1 LSIEVILV
9 GHLHGKIGA
18 GQACRRDQGQQETN
32 SDSREHRLRLIL
44 LLCPNTIGVLFGLG
58 ELHVAGEN
66 RNWVRESLLGTSL
79 GCVRS
84 TATRI
89 QSSCFPNQ
97 RDPPTRPHN
106 LPSMA
111 KDRPDKSSLALSR
124 PKRQSSGL
132 NADSNVPVYSK
143 PMTFVRSTPL
153 RS

>member
-1 LSIEVILV
+1 
-9 GHLHGKIGA
+9 
-18 GQACRRDQGQQETN
+18 
-32 SDSREHRLRLIL
+32 LIL

-132 NADSNVPVYSK
+132 NADSNVPVYS
-143 PMTFVRSTPL
+143 PPSLENHIGL
-153 RS
+153 RGSGNRAFPSCTAGTMSPRNQPARPSHEAQPTKQNALRGL